1 MLEKRIHCQCVQ
13 TLPPQDEQGPVNG
26 ATLLHCWPLG
36 TSVFHSAAKPSEGAT
51 HMPLPPAPLRRHE
64 LPPDGKVYH
73 VAVAAISPVTGST
86 LSAGREDDT
95 LTARR
100 VELGMAVASWSQ
112 TQQSSRTAEAR
123 AMDLKV
129 VLLFTD
135 ACDGTPRFS
144 VCD

>member
-1 MLEKRIHCQCVQ
+1 MQ
-13 TLPPQDEQGPVNG
+13 TLPPQDEHGPVNG
-26 ATLLHCWPLG
+26 ATLVHCWPLG

-51 HMPLPPAPLRRHE
+51 HIPLLPAPLRRHE

-86 LSAGREDDT
+86 LSAGREDDA

-100 VELGMAVASWSQ
+100 VELEMAVAVASWSQ
-112 TQQSSRTAEAR
+112 TQQSSTAAEAR
-123 AMDLKV
+123 DMDQLKV
-129 VLLFTD
+129 VTGVLLFT
-135 ACDGTPRFS
+135 DGTPRFS